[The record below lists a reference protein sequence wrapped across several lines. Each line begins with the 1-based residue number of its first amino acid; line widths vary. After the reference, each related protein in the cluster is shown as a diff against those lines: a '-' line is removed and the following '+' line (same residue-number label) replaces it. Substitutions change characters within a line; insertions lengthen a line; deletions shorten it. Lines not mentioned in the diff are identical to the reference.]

1 MEDYRKDVL
10 GNNEGVG
17 YSEAGIVDATGVS
30 SRCFFWLHGG

>member
-17 YSEAGIVDATGVS
+17 YSEEGIVDATGS
-30 SRCFFWLHGG
+30 ILALILKSL